1 MPTISVP
8 AKFSDWIVKPL
19 EKIEKK
25 PKGVYLML
33 EYDDDV
39 NIVAEPI
46 AEYIKKDIE
55 NTKKTWK
62 WYKTKKDFMNNLF
75 N

>member
-1 MPTISVP
+1 
-8 AKFSDWIVKPL
+8 L

-55 NTKKTWK
+55 NTKKT
-62 WYKTKKDFMNNLF
+62 
-75 N
+75 